1 MIRRCV
7 RTLRLQ
13 DEIVHQPF
21 VLTKVKL
28 HEIQLSATKLTQNLH
43 IVVGRTYFVIKTY
56 KHHCYLLREREM
68 FILRTERERERGDI
82 SWLCYNLLYT
92 IFIHVKNSPQLEAM
106 LNLLWKKAKKELL
119 LSLTL
124 QNLLPFLLL
133 IFTKNLQLLTISL
146 VLPSFKYTGIC
157 LQSTVSR
164 LIVQL

>member
-56 KHHCYLLREREM
+56 KHHCYLLRERE
-68 FILRTERERERGDI
+68 R
-82 SWLCYNLLYT
+82 
-92 IFIHVKNSPQLEAM
+92 
-106 LNLLWKKAKKELL
+106 
-119 LSLTL
+119 
-124 QNLLPFLLL
+124 
-133 IFTKNLQLLTISL
+133 
-146 VLPSFKYTGIC
+146 C
-157 LQSTVSR
+157 LF
-164 LIVQL
+164 

>member
-68 FILRTERERERGDI
+68 FILRTERKRERRHFLTVLQLVIHNLYPCQKLTTARSNVEFTLKEGQERVTTVTDFAKPIAI
-82 SWLCYNLLYT
+82 SFADFHK
-92 IFIHVKNSPQLEAM
+92 I
-106 LNLLWKKAKKELL
+106 
-119 LSLTL
+119 
-124 QNLLPFLLL
+124 
-133 IFTKNLQLLTISL
+133 LQLLTISL